1 MTAHDDLINVLLRVL
16 AAKPIPNKHA
26 KIDNK
31 GHKIPATFLEFLN
44 VASLPFH

>member
-16 AAKPIPNKHA
+16 AAKLIPNKHA

-31 GHKIPATFLEFLN
+31 SYKIPATFLEFPN
-44 VASLPFH
+44 VASLLVH